1 MKANGVWDGVVERKK
16 NQAFIGTRPEKPPDG
31 CFNCGGDHWLD
42 KCPKP
47 LDQARV
53 DAKRRAYRTSHPRRQ
68 GKGGKRRQ
76 GNGNRSTQ
84 QQANVTSPSAPAQPT
99 SAPKP
104 KHISAEDGTPL
115 ILNRKGNYVLDQ
127 KRWDK
132 LSDKLVTLATESKV
146 PAPAA
151 NPSTQT
157 SGQGGGL
164 GASAN
169 LGLMIVMRH
178 ESIIN
183 DPSQRADPIFT

>member
-1 MKANGVWDGVVERKK
+1 MTGIS
-16 NQAFIGTRPEKPPDG
+16 FIR
-31 CFNCGGDHWLD
+31 L
-42 KCPKP
+42 
-47 LDQARV
+47 
-53 DAKRRAYRTSHPRRQ
+53 TS
-68 GKGGKRRQ
+68 
-76 GNGNRSTQ
+76 
-84 QQANVTSPSAPAQPT
+84 

-132 LSDKLVTLATESKV
+132 LSDKLIAALATESKV

-151 NPSTQT
+151 DPSTQT

-169 LGLMIVMRH
+169 VSAAGSQNGQRH
-178 ESIIN
+178 VTFSDQKSDDETTKLIRSAFKN
-183 DPSQRADPIFT
+183 AGTLFQRTADTP